1 MQSAVLDGVT
11 LDYEVRGVGD
21 PVVLIHLAPY
31 ADSFLPL
38 MDQPALASYQLIR
51 YRRRGYGS
59 SPEQAGRVTIP
70 ENARDLAGL
79 LRFLGVRRAHVVGH
93 SYGGLVGLQLAL
105 DRPDV
110 AGSVVLMEPALRT
123 AALRAN
129 LADPAVE
136 DLHRRMSVGFQRYRD
151 GDREGAVEGFLGA
164 TFAPGYRQQLEQ
176 VLPGWWDQTVRTAD
190 AFFGA
195 EVPELQSWEF
205 GPSQARQVTAP
216 VLSVRGSSSD
226 PAFVAF
232 ERLLREWLPQLET
245 AEIAGV
251 DHRLHLQRPEG
262 VADALAEFFTRHPLE

>member
-1 MQSAVLDGVT
+1 
-11 LDYEVRGVGD
+11 
-21 PVVLIHLAPY
+21 
-31 ADSFLPL
+31 

-59 SPEQAGRVTIP
+59 SPEQASRVTIP
-70 ENARDLAGL
+70 ENASDLADL
-79 LRFLGVRRAHVVGH
+79 LRFLGVRRAHIVGH

-164 TFAPGYRQQLEQ
+164 TFGPGYRQQLEQ
-176 VLPGWWDQTVRTAD
+176 VVPGWWDQTVRTAD

-195 EVPELQSWEF
+195 EVLLNS
-205 GPSQARQVTAP
+205 S
-216 VLSVRGSSSD
+216 RGSSA
-226 PAFVAF
+226 PARPGRSPHPCCRCAAVPAIPHSWRSSGFYASGF
-232 ERLLREWLPQLET
+232 PSWRPLR
-245 AEIAGV
+245 
-251 DHRLHLQRPEG
+251 
-262 VADALAEFFTRHPLE
+262 